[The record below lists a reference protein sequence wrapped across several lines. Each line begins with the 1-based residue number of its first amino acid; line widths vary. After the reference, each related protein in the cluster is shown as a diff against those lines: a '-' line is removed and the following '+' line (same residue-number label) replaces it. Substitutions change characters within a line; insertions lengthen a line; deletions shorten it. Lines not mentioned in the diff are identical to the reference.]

1 MEPPNS
7 LKGRPN
13 IAGLNSPTGRLS
25 SLLKKILTPMVPKVK
40 SYIKDDWDNL
50 KKLPRN
56 LDPNFTF
63 SERDIPTFRTNL
75 VEEHCFISIQK
86 PNSN

>member
-40 SYIKDDWDNL
+40 SYIKDD
-50 KKLPRN
+50 
-56 LDPNFTF
+56 
-63 SERDIPTFRTNL
+63 
-75 VEEHCFISIQK
+75 
-86 PNSN
+86 